1 MKLWKPAN
9 SGEFWSKESARA
21 DWWLRTL
28 LLQFCNWLDA
38 AAREGAAGFSLLH
51 DGYGAAILRPAR
63 NVVTNGY
70 RAFLTKRLRR
80 DALLVDATG
89 DEVVHDD

>member
-38 AAREGAAGFSLLH
+38 AAREGAAGFRYCTTVTARRFCDQHEMSLQM
-51 DGYGAAILRPAR
+51 
-63 NVVTNGY
+63 
-70 RAFLTKRLRR
+70 
-80 DALLVDATG
+80 ATG
-89 DEVVHDD
+89 RSLPNDCDVMRCWLTPRETR